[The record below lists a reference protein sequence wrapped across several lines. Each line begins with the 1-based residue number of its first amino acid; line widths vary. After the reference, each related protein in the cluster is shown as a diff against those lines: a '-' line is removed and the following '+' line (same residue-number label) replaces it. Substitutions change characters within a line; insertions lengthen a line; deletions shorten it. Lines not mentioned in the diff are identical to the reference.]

1 MNMIPEDDLPP
12 ALRARMARLSAA
24 VATLQP
30 PPALEAALRARLF
43 AAGPQVAR
51 PAPAAVMRPAR
62 REPSLTERWAAWCAW
77 PVSVAAAMGLCSWM
91 VLTNPAVA
99 PDRADL
105 QATAGVGSTGLPSG
119 ETATPFLALAAFDDF
134 PAGMRSEVV
143 AATLP
148 RATLVEFGLPVSPMR
163 AAEPIDAEFL
173 VGPNGSVLAVRFVDD
188 AGR

>member
-12 ALRARMARLSAA
+12 ALRARMANLSAA

-30 PPALEAALRARLF
+30 PPALEATLRARLF
-43 AAGPQVAR
+43 AADPPAAR
-51 PAPAAVMRPAR
+51 PAAAPVMRQVRRAPA
-62 REPSLTERWAAWCAW
+62 LTERWAAWCAW
-77 PVSVAAAMGLCSWM
+77 PVSGAAAMGLCSWM
-91 VLTNPAVA
+91 VLTNPPVA
-99 PDRADL
+99 PDRTEL
-105 QATAGVGSTGLPSG
+105 QAAAGAGSAGLPSA

-148 RATLVEFGLPVSPMR
+148 RATLAGFGLPVSPMR
-163 AAEPIDAEFL
+163 AAEPIEAEFL

-188 AGR
+188 GGR

>member
-12 ALRARMARLSAA
+12 ALRARMASLSAA
-24 VATLQP
+24 VSTLQP
-30 PPALEAALRARLF
+30 PPALEAALHARMF
-43 AAGPQVAR
+43 AADAHAAR
-51 PAPAAVMRPAR
+51 PAPAAAMRPAR
-62 REPSLTERWAAWCAW
+62 RQPSLTERWAAWCAW

-99 PDRADL
+99 PERTEAH
-105 QATAGVGSTGLPSG
+105 AAAGAGSAGRPAG
-119 ETATPFLALAAFDDF
+119 GTATPFLALAAFEDF
-134 PAGMRSEVV
+134 PAGVRSEVV

-148 RATLVEFGLPVSPMR
+148 RATLAEFGLPVSPMR
-163 AAEPIDAEFL
+163 AAELIDAEFL

>member
-1 MNMIPEDDLPP
+1 MNMIHEDDLPP
-12 ALRARMARLSAA
+12 ALRARMASLNAA
-24 VATLQP
+24 VSTLQP
-30 PPALEAALRARLF
+30 PPALETALRARLF
-43 AAGPQVAR
+43 SAAPAAERLAPVAVAR
-51 PAPAAVMRPAR
+51 PAR
-62 REPSLTERWAAWCAW
+62 RAPTLAERWAAWCAW

-99 PDRADL
+99 PDRTEMQAAAGADS
-105 QATAGVGSTGLPSG
+105 VGPPSA

-148 RATLVEFGLPVSPMR
+148 RATLAGFGLPVSPMR
-163 AAEPIDAEFL
+163 AAEPIEAEFL

-188 AGR
+188 GGR

>member
-99 PDRADL
+99 PDRTDPEA
-105 QATAGVGSTGLPSG
+105 AAGSGGLPSG

-143 AATLP
+143 ATTLP
-148 RATLVEFGLPVSPMR
+148 RSTLAEFGLPVSPMR